1 MSHRIWFI
9 QQKPLRY
16 MPLKAGLGMITQE
29 ELREYGI
36 FYGSEVKTEL
46 LKFYQQR
53 CKSLTDIDYTP
64 EMLYPK
70 IFTTRPHKLN
80 GNYHVVEG
88 SRYRDEVHPV
98 EPEITLT
105 AVCQGQ
111 LDLRNRTLDSNP
123 LLFPDS
129 FAQADL
135 GIRNATFDDL
145 ISILLKLNKTHT
157 IDTKFYI
164 NRLFSLDN
172 ISDEGEQSVIKTGK
186 EGQNMQEQ
194 NHVPSAFMRS
204 IVVEQ
209 KQITDWV
216 V

>member
-1 MSHRIWFI
+1 
-9 QQKPLRY
+9 
-16 MPLKAGLGMITQE
+16 MPLKAGLGAITQE
-29 ELREYGI
+29 ELHEYGI
-36 FYGSEVKTEL
+36 FYGSEVKAEL
-46 LKFYQQR
+46 LKFYRQN
-53 CKSLTDIDYTP
+53 CKSLTDIDYNP
-64 EMLYPK
+64 EMLYSK
-70 IFTTRPHKLN
+70 TFTTRPHKLN

-88 SRYRDEVHPV
+88 SRYRDEVHPID
-98 EPEITLT
+98 PEIALT
-105 AVCQGQ
+105 AVCRGQ
-111 LDLRNRTLDSNP
+111 LDLRNRTLDGSP

-135 GIRNATFDDL
+135 GIRGVTFDDL
-145 ISILLKLNKTHT
+145 ISVLLKLNKSHT

-164 NRLFSLDN
+164 NRLFSLDSV
-172 ISDEGEQSVIKTGK
+172 SDEPEQSVIKTGK

-209 KQITDWV
+209 RQITDWV